1 MRALLLVGSVLVL
14 VLVAAWLM
22 DVQRRLQWKASAGG
36 RYPAPV
42 REGLAL
48 IDLAAEGLFAGREI
62 SDGALAECGAAFSE
76 FHRYLNQRNQTENN
90 NRYALVDRA
99 AFYLYAIKL
108 TALQHPDHTAWPL
121 MASLRSGFI
130 KPLRREI
137 RASQD
142 AWTALAFITPALL
155 ARDVPLAEHLYRKL
169 PPVLARIALQWA
181 QETIV
186 SYKDYNHIPSSHRF
200 LQGLGARAPAIPPR
214 SEDPFTSEQR
224 WAISVAIYPSYA
236 MDARAALREPLAPA
250 VCRASLLRW
259 WEVSDPDSAIGML
272 EWLLDQGHS
281 EQLEAEL
288 ELLRTGELSPEK
300 RAFLLENETEL
311 REYLIVAFDLCRL
324 VNVARCAHQ
333 AGYIDEATAWHFIL
347 SAARKLHETY
357 PGWSEMG
364 DDYVLGNRY
373 FSDDHQADPM
383 HRASIE
389 WLQRAPS
396 SPWRT
401 LAWSEGP

>member
-1 MRALLLVGSVLVL
+1 MLLVGSVLVL

-48 IDLAAEGLFAGREI
+48 IDLAAEGLFTGREI

-108 TALQHPDHTAWPL
+108 TALQHPDHNAWPL

-155 ARDVPLAEHLYRKL
+155 ARDVPLAERLYRKL
-169 PPVLARIALQWA
+169 SPRVDASVRRSRRARPSTPAPCVRSDRALA
-181 QETIV
+181 
-186 SYKDYNHIPSSHRF
+186 
-200 LQGLGARAPAIPPR
+200 
-214 SEDPFTSEQR
+214 
-224 WAISVAIYPSYA
+224 
-236 MDARAALREPLAPA
+236 
-250 VCRASLLRW
+250 
-259 WEVSDPDSAIGML
+259 
-272 EWLLDQGHS
+272 
-281 EQLEAEL
+281 
-288 ELLRTGELSPEK
+288 
-300 RAFLLENETEL
+300 
-311 REYLIVAFDLCRL
+311 
-324 VNVARCAHQ
+324 
-333 AGYIDEATAWHFIL
+333 
-347 SAARKLHETY
+347 SAARRVTQLPALLYCDEGLV
-357 PGWSEMG
+357 PRQPL
-364 DDYVLGNRY
+364 D
-373 FSDDHQADPM
+373 QA
-383 HRASIE
+383 
-389 WLQRAPS
+389 
-396 SPWRT
+396 
-401 LAWSEGP
+401 G